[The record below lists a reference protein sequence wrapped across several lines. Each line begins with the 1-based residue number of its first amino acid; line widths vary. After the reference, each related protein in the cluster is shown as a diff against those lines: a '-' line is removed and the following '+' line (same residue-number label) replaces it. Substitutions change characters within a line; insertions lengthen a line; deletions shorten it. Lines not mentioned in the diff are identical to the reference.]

1 MLLNDMQAKELIL
14 DDAGAVVGVKAL
26 YDGEQ
31 EVTVN
36 CGAVVIATGG
46 FGGNV
51 EYRQKVNTGVWKE
64 VVLDDSI
71 GCTNIKPCAQGEG
84 MVLARTPAP
93 SSSAC
98 PTSSCTPAAPRA
110 RASWRTSAPPAAT
123 VSS

>member
-1 MLLNDMQAKELIL
+1 MQAKELIL

-26 YDGEQ
+26 YAGEQ

-84 MVLARTPAP
+84 MVLAENAGAELICLSDIQLHP
-93 SSSAC
+93 
-98 PTSSCTPAAPRA
+98 
-110 RASWRTSAPPAAT
+110 WRHPGHGSHGGHPHLRP
-123 VSS
+123 